1 MGEIMTLL
9 FSLLNDAFFSAI
21 PAVGFAMVF
30 NVPRRFLPYCALAG
44 ALGHSSRTLLLH
56 IGLPIEWA
64 TFIAAALVG
73 LITIGFA
80 KRHLA
85 PPLMYAVA
93 AIIPMIPGTYAFNTV
108 IALVQLTAQS
118 EISPELTYQVI
129 SNGLKTVFI
138 LGALSVG
145 LAMPSLLYFRT
156 RPVI

>member
-1 MGEIMTLL
+1 MM
-9 FSLLNDAFFSAI
+9 SLIWAVLDDAIFSAI

-44 ALGHSSRTLLLH
+44 ALGHGSRTLWLSA
-56 IGLPIEWA
+56 GLPIEWA
-64 TFIAAALVG
+64 TFLAAALVG
-73 LITIGFA
+73 VVTIGFA

-118 EISPELTYQVI
+118 HVSAELTTEVI

-145 LAMPSLLYFRT
+145 LAMPSLLYFRS
-156 RPVI
+156 RPII

>member
-1 MGEIMTLL
+1 MMDLL
-9 FSLLNDAFFSAI
+9 IKLLNDALFSSI

-30 NVPRRFLPYCALAG
+30 NVPKRFLPYCAMAG
-44 ALGHSSRTLLLH
+44 ALGHSVRTLLLH
-56 IGLPIEWA
+56 FDMPIEWA
-64 TFIAAALVG
+64 TFIAAAIVG
-73 LITIGFA
+73 VMTIGFA
-80 KRHLA
+80 KKHLA

-93 AIIPMIPGTYAFNTV
+93 AIIPMIPGTYAYNTV

-118 EISPELTYQVI
+118 EVSPELTAEVI

>member
-1 MGEIMTLL
+1 MI
-9 FSLLNDAFFSAI
+9 SLILTILNDAIFSAI

-30 NVPRRFLPYCALAG
+30 NVPRRFLPFCALA
-44 ALGHSSRTLLLH
+44 AAMGHGSRTFWLSL
-56 IGLPIEWA
+56 GLPIEWS
-64 TFIAAALVG
+64 TFFAAALVG
-73 LITIGFA
+73 MVTIGFA

-93 AIIPMIPGTYAFNTV
+93 AIIPMLPGTYAFNTV
-108 IALVQLTAQS
+108 IALVQLTAQPHVS
-118 EISPELTYQVI
+118 LELILTVT

-156 RPVI
+156 RPII

>member
-1 MGEIMTLL
+1 MMELL
-9 FSLLNDAFFSAI
+9 LKLLNDALFSSI

-30 NVPRRFLPYCALAG
+30 NVPKRFLPYCALAG
-44 ALGHSSRTLLLH
+44 AVGHSVRTFLLH
-56 IGLPIEWA
+56 FHMPIEWA
-64 TFIAAALVG
+64 TFAAAAIVG
-73 LITIGFA
+73 VLTIGFA
-80 KRHLA
+80 KKHLA

-93 AIIPMIPGTYAFNTV
+93 AIIPMIPGTYAYNTV

-118 EISPELTYQVI
+118 EISPELTAEVI

>member
-1 MGEIMTLL
+1 MVELVW
-9 FSLLNDAFFSAI
+9 SLLNDALFSAI

-30 NVPRRFLPYCALAG
+30 NVPKRFLSYCALAG
-44 ALGHSSRTLLLH
+44 AIGHSSRTLLLH
-56 IGLPIEWA
+56 VGLPIEWA
-64 TFIAAALVG
+64 TFAAAAFVG

-118 EISPELTYQVI
+118 EISPELTSQVI

-145 LAMPSLLYFRT
+145 LAMPSLIYFRS

>member
-1 MGEIMTLL
+1 MELLLQLINDVL
-9 FSLLNDAFFSAI
+9 FSAVPAI
-21 PAVGFAMVF
+21 GFAMVF

-44 ALGHSSRTLLLH
+44 AVGYSSRTMLMHLH
-56 IGLPIEWA
+56 MPIEWA
-64 TFIAAALVG
+64 TFIAAAIVG
-73 LITIGFA
+73 LMTIRFA

-93 AIIPMIPGTYAFNTV
+93 AIIPMIPGTYAYNTV

-118 EISPELTYQVI
+118 GISAELLYEAI

-145 LAMPSLLYFRT
+145 LAMPSLLYYRT

>member
-1 MGEIMTLL
+1 
-9 FSLLNDAFFSAI
+9 
-21 PAVGFAMVF
+21 MVF
-30 NVPRRFLPYCALAG
+30 NVPKRFLPYCAIAG
-44 ALGHSSRTLLLH
+44 AIGHSSRTLMLQF
-56 IGLPIEWA
+56 GLPIEWA
-64 TFIAAALVG
+64 TFAAAAIVG
-73 LITIGFA
+73 IITIGFG

-118 EISPELTYQVI
+118 QVSPELTAQVI

-138 LGALSVG
+138 LGALAVG

-156 RPVI
+156 RPVIQ

>member
-1 MGEIMTLL
+1 MSLL
-9 FSLLNDAFFSAI
+9 LTLLNDAFFSAI

-30 NVPRRFLPYCALAG
+30 NVPKRYLPYCALAG
-44 ALGHSSRTLLLH
+44 ALGHSARTLMLH
-56 IGLPIEWA
+56 FGLPIEWA
-64 TFIAAALVG
+64 TFVAAGIVG
-73 LITIGFA
+73 MITIGFA

-118 EISPELTYQVI
+118 QVSPELTGQVI

-156 RPVI
+156 RPIV

>member
-1 MGEIMTLL
+1 MDQFIKLV

-30 NVPRRFLPYCALAG
+30 NVPKRFLLYCALAG
-44 ALGHSSRTLLLH
+44 AIGYSSRSLFIY

-64 TFIAAALVG
+64 TFVAAGIVG
-73 LITIGFA
+73 LTTIGFA

-108 IALVQLTAQS
+108 IALVQLTTQS
-118 EISPELTYQVI
+118 EISPELTSQVI

-145 LAMPSLLYFRT
+145 LSMPGLLYFRS
-156 RPVI
+156 RPII

>member
-1 MGEIMTLL
+1 MEQIIALAL
-9 FSLLNDAFFSAI
+9 SLLNDALFSAI

-30 NVPRRFLPYCALAG
+30 NVPKRFLPYCALAG
-44 ALGHSSRTLLLH
+44 AIGHSSRTLLLY

-64 TFIAAALVG
+64 TFAAAALVG

-93 AIIPMIPGTYAFNTV
+93 AIIPMVPGTYAFNTV

-118 EISPELTYQVI
+118 EISPELTSQVI

-145 LAMPSLLYFRT
+145 LAMPGLLYFRS
-156 RPVI
+156 RPII

>member
-1 MGEIMTLL
+1 MSLL
-9 FSLLNDAFFSAI
+9 LTLLNDAFFSAI

-30 NVPRRFLPYCALAG
+30 NVPKRYLPYCALAG
-44 ALGHSSRTLLLH
+44 ALGHSARTLMLH
-56 IGLPIEWA
+56 FGIPIEWA
-64 TFIAAALVG
+64 TFVAAGVVG
-73 LITIGFA
+73 MITIGFA

-118 EISPELTYQVI
+118 QVSPELTGQVI

-156 RPVI
+156 RPIV

>member
-1 MGEIMTLL
+1 MTDLL
-9 FSLLNDAFFSAI
+9 LLLLHDALFSAI

-30 NVPRRFLPYCALAG
+30 NVPKRFLPYCALAG
-44 ALGHSSRTLLLH
+44 AIGHSARTLMLH
-56 IGLPIEWA
+56 LGLPIEWA
-64 TFIAAALVG
+64 TFAAAALVG
-73 LITIGFA
+73 MITIGFA

-118 EISPELTYQVI
+118 QVSQELTGQVI

-145 LAMPSLLYFRT
+145 LALPSLLYFRT
-156 RPVI
+156 RPVIQ

>member
-1 MGEIMTLL
+1 
-9 FSLLNDAFFSAI
+9 
-21 PAVGFAMVF
+21 MVF
-30 NVPRRFLPYCALAG
+30 NVPKRFLPYCALAG
-44 ALGHSSRTLLLH
+44 AIGHSSRTLMLQF
-56 IGLPIEWA
+56 GLPIEWA
-64 TFIAAALVG
+64 TFAAAAIVG
-73 LITIGFA
+73 IITIGFG

-118 EISPELTYQVI
+118 QVSPELTAQVI

-138 LGALSVG
+138 LGALAVG

-156 RPVI
+156 RPVIQ

>member
-1 MGEIMTLL
+1 MMELLITLL
-9 FSLLNDAFFSAI
+9 HDAFFSAI
-21 PAVGFAMVF
+21 PAVGVAMVF
-30 NVPRRFLPYCALAG
+30 NLPKPFLPYCALAG
-44 ALGHSSRTLLLH
+44 AIGHSSRTLMLQF
-56 IGLPIEWA
+56 GLPIEWA
-64 TFIAAALVG
+64 TFAAAAIVG
-73 LITIGFA
+73 IITIGFG

-118 EISPELTYQVI
+118 QVSPELTAQVI

-138 LGALSVG
+138 LGALAAG

-156 RPVI
+156 RPVIQ

>member
-1 MGEIMTLL
+1 MMTLL
-9 FSLLNDAFFSAI
+9 FSLLNDAIFSAI

>member
-1 MGEIMTLL
+1 MMDL
-9 FSLLNDAFFSAI
+9 FIQLLNDALFSAV

-30 NVPRRFLPYCALAG
+30 NVPRRFLPYCALGG
-44 ALGHSSRTLLLH
+44 ALGHSLRTLLMH
-56 IGLPIEWA
+56 FGMPIEWG
-64 TFIAAALVG
+64 TFAAAALVG
-73 LITIGFA
+73 VLTIGFA

-93 AIIPMIPGTYAFNTV
+93 AIIPMIPGTYAYNTV
-108 IALVQLTAQS
+108 IALVQLTALS
-118 EISPELTYQVI
+118 EVNPDLTAEVV
-129 SNGLKTVFI
+129 SNGLKTIFI

>member
-1 MGEIMTLL
+1 MNLLITLI
-9 FSLLNDAFFSAI
+9 NDALFSAI

-44 ALGHSSRTLLLH
+44 ALGHSFRTLILH
-56 IGLPIEWA
+56 FGLPIEWA
-64 TFIAAALVG
+64 TFAAAALVG
-73 LITIGFA
+73 TITIAFA
-80 KRHLA
+80 RRHLA
-85 PPLMYAVA
+85 PPLLYAVA

-118 EISPELTYQVI
+118 QVSPELTGAVI

-145 LAMPSLLYFRT
+145 LALPSLLYFRT